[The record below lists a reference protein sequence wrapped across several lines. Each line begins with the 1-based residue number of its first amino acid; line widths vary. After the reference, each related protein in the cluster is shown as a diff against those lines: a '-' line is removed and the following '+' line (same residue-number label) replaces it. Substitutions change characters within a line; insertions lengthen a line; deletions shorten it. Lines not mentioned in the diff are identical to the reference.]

1 MNWKLDDSR
10 PIWPQLKEQ
19 LIVAIV
25 AGEYVMGG
33 SFPTVRELA
42 EDAGVN
48 RNTMQRALSELEH
61 DGFVTTNRTAGR
73 FVTTDEGLVIKMKES
88 IAKQNVERFI
98 REMEAIGYN
107 ADDVINMINERGE
120 EDK

>member
-61 DGFVTTNRTAGR
+61 DGFVTT
-73 FVTTDEGLVIKMKES
+73 DEGLVIKMKES

>member
-1 MNWKLDDSR
+1 MECKLDDSR

-19 LIVAIV
+19 LIIAIV
-25 AGEYVMGG
+25 AGEYNMGG

-73 FVTTDEGLVIKMKES
+73 TVTTDEGLVTRMKES
-88 IAKQNVERFI
+88 IAKKSIEKFI
-98 REMEAIGYN
+98 KEMAAIGYS
-107 ADDVINMINERGE
+107 ADDVVKMIKERGE

>member
-1 MNWKLDDSR
+1 MEWKLDDSR

-19 LIVAIV
+19 LIIAIV
-25 AGEYVMGG
+25 AGEYNMGG

-73 FVTTDEGLVIKMKES
+73 TVTTDEGLVTRMKES
-88 IAKQNVERFI
+88 IANKSIEKFI
-98 REMEAIGYN
+98 KEMAAIGYS
-107 ADDVINMINERGE
+107 ADDVVKMIKERGE

>member
-1 MNWKLDDSR
+1 MEWKLDDSR

-19 LIVAIV
+19 LIIAIV
-25 AGEYVMGG
+25 AGEYNMGG

-73 FVTTDEGLVIKMKES
+73 TVTTDEGLVTRMKES
-88 IAKQNVERFI
+88 IAKKSIEKFI
-98 REMEAIGYN
+98 KEMAAIGYS
-107 ADDVINMINERGE
+107 ADYVVKMIKERGE

>member
-1 MNWKLDDSR
+1 MEWKLDDSR

-19 LIVAIV
+19 LIIAIV
-25 AGEYVMGG
+25 AGEYNMGG

-73 FVTTDEGLVIKMKES
+73 TVTTDEGLVTRMNGS
-88 IAKQNVERFI
+88 CPWCW
-98 REMEAIGYN
+98 
-107 ADDVINMINERGE
+107 
-120 EDK
+120 